1 MVGTGSSNSRLVN
14 WDNRAIGVSNEAVES
29 SSIDGRGSSSSVD
42 TSNNSLGGQMIG
54 TSGGDS
60 GLINGDNS
68 AVRVSD
74 QLCVEVEGA
83 SIAVVDRGNG
93 GNGWSSGIGDR
104 GNGGGCG
111 VAEGRGIG
119 VGLSLDSKMISTGGG
134 NSGLINRDNSA
145 IGVSNQLC
153 VEVEGASIA
162 VVDGGN
168 GGNGGSSGVGDRGDS
183 GGSGVAEGRSIGV
196 GLSLDSQM
204 ISTGSGDSGLI
215 NGDNSAIGVSDQLC
229 VKVEGAG
236 IAVGGSVARVA
247 SIGNRGGIVAGV
259 CNSRGSSNWGSGIA
273 SISNSRGSSIASI
286 SNSGGS
292 SIASI
297 ANSGGSSIANWGNS
311 SLERQMVSTG
321 SSHGGLIN
329 GDNSAIGEGLESIEA
344 LGGGGGNTSGE
355 NQKLHD

>member
-54 TSGGDS
+54 TGGS
-60 GLINGDNS
+60 NSRLINRDNS
-68 AVRVSD
+68 AVGVSN
-74 QLCVEVEGA
+74 QLGVEVEGA
-83 SIAVVDRGNG
+83 GIAVVDG
-93 GNGWSSGIGDR
+93 GNGNGRSSGVGDR
-104 GNGGGCG
+104 GDGGGSG
-111 VAEGRGIG
+111 VAEGRGVG
-119 VGLSLDSKMISTGGG
+119 VGLSLDSKMIGTGGG
-134 NSGLINRDNSA
+134 NSR
-145 IGVSNQLC
+145 
-153 VEVEGASIA
+153 
-162 VVDGGN
+162 
-168 GGNGGSSGVGDRGDS
+168 
-183 GGSGVAEGRSIGV
+183 
-196 GLSLDSQM
+196 
-204 ISTGSGDSGLI
+204 LI
-215 NGDNSAIGVSDQLC
+215 NGDNSTVGVSDQLC
-229 VKVEGAG
+229 VEVEGAG

>member
-14 WDNRAIGVSNEAVES
+14 GDNRAIGVSNEAVES
-29 SSIDGRGSSSSVD
+29 RGVSSSIDGGGSSSSVD

-54 TSGGDS
+54 TGGS
-60 GLINGDNS
+60 NSRLINRDNS
-68 AVRVSD
+68 AVGVSN
-74 QLCVEVEGA
+74 QLGVEVEGA
-83 SIAVVDRGNG
+83 GIAVVDG
-93 GNGWSSGIGDR
+93 GNGNGRSSGVGDR
-104 GNGGGCG
+104 GDGGGSG
-111 VAEGRGIG
+111 VAEGRGVG
-119 VGLSLDSKMISTGGG
+119 VGLSLDSKMIGTGGG
-134 NSGLINRDNSA
+134 NSR
-145 IGVSNQLC
+145 
-153 VEVEGASIA
+153 
-162 VVDGGN
+162 
-168 GGNGGSSGVGDRGDS
+168 
-183 GGSGVAEGRSIGV
+183 
-196 GLSLDSQM
+196 
-204 ISTGSGDSGLI
+204 LI
-215 NGDNSAIGVSDQLC
+215 NGDNSTVGVSDQLC
-229 VKVEGAG
+229 VEVEGAG

-273 SISNSRGSSIASI
+273 SISNSR
-286 SNSGGS
+286 GS

>member
-14 WDNRAIGVSNEAVES
+14 GDNRAIGVSNQAVESRGVS
-29 SSIDGRGSSSSVD
+29 SSIDGGGSSSSVD

-60 GLINGDNS
+60 GLIN
-68 AVRVSD
+68 
-74 QLCVEVEGA
+74 
-83 SIAVVDRGNG
+83 
-93 GNGWSSGIGDR
+93 
-104 GNGGGCG
+104 
-111 VAEGRGIG
+111 
-119 VGLSLDSKMISTGGG
+119 
-134 NSGLINRDNSA
+134 RDNSA

-153 VEVEGASIA
+153 VEVEGAGIA

-168 GGNGGSSGVGDRGDS
+168 GNGRSSGVGDRGDG
-183 GGSGVAEGRSIGV
+183 GGSGVAEGRGVGV
-196 GLSLDSQM
+196 GLSLDSKM
-204 ISTGSGDSGLI
+204 IGTGGGNSRLI
-215 NGDNSAIGVSDQLC
+215 NGDNSAVGVSNQLC
-229 VKVEGAG
+229 VEVEGAG

-273 SISNSRGSSIASI
+273 SISNSR
-286 SNSGGS
+286 GS

>member
-14 WDNRAIGVSNEAVES
+14 GDNRAIGVSNQAVESRGVS
-29 SSIDGRGSSSSVD
+29 SSIDGGGSSSSVD

-60 GLINGDNS
+60 GLINRDNS
-68 AVRVSD
+68 AVGVSN

-119 VGLSLDSKMISTGGG
+119 VGLSLDSKMISTGSG

-145 IGVSNQLC
+145 VGVSNQL
-153 VEVEGASIA
+153 
-162 VVDGGN
+162 VVPSVCHS
-168 GGNGGSSGVGDRGDS
+168 GSS
-183 GGSGVAEGRSIGV
+183 
-196 GLSLDSQM
+196 
-204 ISTGSGDSGLI
+204 
-215 NGDNSAIGVSDQLC
+215 
-229 VKVEGAG
+229 
-236 IAVGGSVARVA
+236 
-247 SIGNRGGIVAGV
+247 
-259 CNSRGSSNWGSGIA
+259 
-273 SISNSRGSSIASI
+273 SISSK
-286 SNSGGS
+286 
-292 SIASI
+292 
-297 ANSGGSSIANWGNS
+297 ANSGCSGIANWGNS
-311 SLERQMVSTG
+311 SLEGQVISTG
-321 SSHGGLIN
+321 SGHSGLIN
-329 GDNSAIGEGLESIEA
+329 RDNSAIGEGLESIKA

>member
-14 WDNRAIGVSNEAVES
+14 GDNRAIGVSNEAVES
-29 SSIDGRGSSSSVD
+29 RGVSSSIDGGGSSSSVD

-54 TSGGDS
+54 TGGS
-60 GLINGDNS
+60 NSRLINRDNS
-68 AVRVSD
+68 AVGVSN
-74 QLCVEVEGA
+74 QLGVEVEGA
-83 SIAVVDRGNG
+83 GIAVVDG
-93 GNGWSSGIGDR
+93 GNGNGRSSGVGDR
-104 GNGGGCG
+104 GDGGGSG
-111 VAEGRGIG
+111 VAEGRGVG
-119 VGLSLDSKMISTGGG
+119 VGLSLDSKMIGTGGG
-134 NSGLINRDNSA
+134 NSR
-145 IGVSNQLC
+145 
-153 VEVEGASIA
+153 
-162 VVDGGN
+162 
-168 GGNGGSSGVGDRGDS
+168 
-183 GGSGVAEGRSIGV
+183 
-196 GLSLDSQM
+196 
-204 ISTGSGDSGLI
+204 LI
-215 NGDNSAIGVSDQLC
+215 NGDNSTVGVSDQLC
-229 VKVEGAG
+229 VEVEGAG

-286 SNSGGS
+286 ANSGGS
-292 SIASI
+292 GIASI
-297 ANSGGSSIANWGNS
+297 SNSGGSSIANWGNS